1 MEILYQSFLQEF
13 HWGSGSLVLHDE
25 VPGGVGKGK
34 LPCVASKVGM
44 MEIQYKCGCCGYV
57 YNSKEEAL
65 RCESQHESWRNAK
78 VEVDED
84 TLSPNCCGSPRKIRL
99 RNEVGNVFVYERV
112 SNWY

>member
-1 MEILYQSFLQEF
+1 MMEIL
-13 HWGSGSLVLHDE
+13 
-25 VPGGVGKGK
+25 
-34 LPCVASKVGM
+34 
-44 MEIQYKCGCCGYV
+44 YKCGCCGYV

-78 VEVDED
+78 VGVDED

-99 RNEVGNVFVYERV
+99 RDEAGNVFVYERV